1 MAQWLDDLA
10 AAPRTARSRPGSLA
24 GAAAAAPAF
33 RRVEE
38 DVLIQRGLALFFA
51 AKLRSAVLWRIYTQ
65 TGHRAAGE
73 AAIARYTAG
82 RDAWAAM
89 AERAKCV
96 YRPDISYGSN
106 TRCAATGSIA
116 FPPSTPTLPTC
127 ASGSRRSAAPP
138 AKVDP
143 TPPVNAR

>member
-1 MAQWLDDLA
+1 MRCCPEKPRANTRRSKRRNGWKIWPTAAGTNLDQ
-10 AAPRTARSRPGSLA
+10 ARQQMGA
-24 GAAAAAPAF
+24 GATKPAF

-73 AAIARYTAG
+73 AAIARYVAG

-89 AERAKCV
+89 AERAKTV
-96 YRPDISYGSN
+96 YRDDISYG
-106 TRCAATGSIA
+106 
-116 FPPSTPTLPTC
+116 
-127 ASGSRRSAAPP
+127 GSRHQRSLGGSRASL
-138 AKVDP
+138 
-143 TPPVNAR
+143 